1 MRLLTVSPLILLIV
15 YCQDAA
21 TAETKAAQPKPVAPK
36 AVIPRAWSEPITA
49 PLPAPGK
56 IPIAHASAQPIS
68 APGPASGAKI
78 AIAHAS
84 VQTITA
90 PGPAPVIIARNLVV
104 AKNAQNAS
112 ATLRNTL
119 PANSTSSDD
128 QKWAELR
135 ACAKQHGLLDFL
147 HNHTRPDGNHDG
159 NGSSEEA
166 HVEARKDLPL
176 AEIMFASFIGSI
188 PQLIPSIPVEAVK
201 TRLQFQT
208 EGYASASARFHGP
221 WDCARKMWKA
231 EGIRAIY
238 RGGNVMAV
246 RDCFG
251 NLFYLPVYETLHRF
265 LKNRGSNTTA
275 AQLIAGGCAGS
286 ISWLSICPLEVIKSR
301 IQIADT
307 PRSTLAVGREILAA
321 EGWRS
326 FYKGGLSMVLRGF
339 PVNAI
344 IFLVYEQCLLFMEK
358 EKTAS

>member
-1 MRLLTVSPLILLIV
+1 MTVNDFLAGSVAGAAGIFFGYPLDTVKTRLQTSSSYSGIIQCVGKVLKTEGVLGMYKGV
-15 YCQDAA
+15 
-21 TAETKAAQPKPVAPK
+21 
-36 AVIPRAWSEPITA
+36 TA
-49 PLPAPGK
+49 PCLFAGIQHSLLFAGYATTLHLMHPG
-56 IPIAHASAQPIS
+56 
-68 APGPASGAKI
+68 
-78 AIAHAS
+78 
-84 VQTITA
+84 
-90 PGPAPVIIARNLVV
+90 
-104 AKNAQNAS
+104 
-112 ATLRNTL
+112 
-119 PANSTSSDD
+119 
-128 QKWAELR
+128 
-135 ACAKQHGLLDFL
+135 
-147 HNHTRPDGNHDG
+147 
-159 NGSSEEA
+159 EA

-231 EGIRAIY
+231 EGIRAVY

-275 AQLIAGGCAGS
+275 AQLIAGGCA
-286 ISWLSICPLEVIKSR
+286 VIKSR

-321 EGWRS
+321 EGWRA

-358 EKTAS
+358 EKTAN